1 LALAGGGLKMGQV
14 VGESAE
20 KVDVPKTTPI
30 TPQDLMAT
38 IFQVMNID
46 RRIQFTN
53 QAGRPTYMIENGK
66 PIAEL
71 V

>member
-1 LALAGGGLKMGQV
+1 V
-14 VGESAE
+14 IGESAE
-20 KVDVPKTTPI
+20 KVDAPKTTPI

-38 IFQVMNID
+38 VFHVLDLDQ
-46 RRIQFTN
+46 RIQFTN

-66 PIAEL
+66 PIEEL

>member
-1 LALAGGGLKMGQV
+1 
-14 VGESAE
+14 
-20 KVDVPKTTPI
+20 
-30 TPQDLMAT
+30 MAT
-38 IFQVMNID
+38 VFQVLDLD

-53 QAGRPTYMIENGK
+53 QAGRPTYMIETGK

>member
-1 LALAGGGLKMGQV
+1 MGQV
-14 VGESAE
+14 IGESAE
-20 KVDVPKTTPI
+20 KADVPKTTAI

-38 IFQVMNID
+38 VFKVLDLDQ
-46 RRIQFTN
+46 RIQFTN
-53 QAGRPTYMIENGK
+53 QAGRPTYMIETGK

>member
-1 LALAGGGLKMGQV
+1 M

-20 KVDVPKTTPI
+20 KVDIPKTTPI

-38 IFQVMNID
+38 ILHVMDID
-46 RRIQFTN
+46 PRIQFTN
-53 QAGRPTYMIENGK
+53 QAGRPTYMVETGK
-66 PIAEL
+66 PIEEL